1 MKQDK
6 YNQSMKIIRCYG
18 INFVF
23 VKILGLSMRNIMK
36 SRQWSMLCLCC
47 VVIINFVACGK
58 SQGEKERDNYFMGQC
73 KNVDSIWNYYAVEHD
88 PEEYISIICNAQ
100 SNLGRMGLKDSAM
113 KLIYLMDQYALKV
126 NSPKVYTYVY
136 LNRAFDALIN
146 GRVDSAQIFY
156 NKRNKYIASADDINI
171 TMAYQLSGNCYYM
184 LGEIDSARGAFVN
197 GYNFA
202 RDRGDSAMMYNYAVN
217 AGTTYFDLQLM
228 SMAKYYFSEAYVLG
242 SKKGKVSL
250 MLINNLVATLIS
262 EKKYQEAVK
271 LCEDNQTKWMTDS
284 TDNGSVLLKLN
295 YAFLLNKQ
303 GEYKRADKILKNVN
317 ISSIP
322 DIHMPYYYANLLE
335 SMYHRNKIDDFKT
348 TLNTLSPFLY
358 QNQPR
363 SVSEMQTILKTA
375 IDEKLYSPNLDS
387 LIYMYNVELKTS
399 TDIYSSIV
407 YCDLIS
413 HIVNGRGDKA
423 GADIWSNRSI
433 KHQLELSQLK
443 DSLQDKDIESEIAQV
458 ELNHRISEKQKII
471 NQASTK
477 NKFIL
482 IGLLCAVI
490 VLVALLIVLR
500 LILRNRKNS
509 TQILELEKTMRENE
523 IVVLQKEK
531 ELKEKTITLAQSVLV
546 QVSKLSENIRNSSF
560 SKDPQVLLLK
570 QDLDRLSE
578 LSTSFSE
585 LDIQNDVAYSEFD
598 YLFDKIPSL
607 APLNQTERKIL
618 ILTIMGSR
626 PKEIGSVLALNDQY
640 VRNVKSKIKKLL
652 PEEMQNVEWD
662 QLRKLK

>member
-1 MKQDK
+1 M
-6 YNQSMKIIRCYG
+6 
-18 INFVF
+18 
-23 VKILGLSMRNIMK
+23 
-36 SRQWSMLCLCC
+36 
-47 VVIINFVACGK
+47 
-58 SQGEKERDNYFMGQC
+58 
-73 KNVDSIWNYYAVEHD
+73 
-88 PEEYISIICNAQ
+88 
-100 SNLGRMGLKDSAM
+100 
-113 KLIYLMDQYALKV
+113 
-126 NSPKVYTYVY
+126 
-136 LNRAFDALIN
+136 
-146 GRVDSAQIFY
+146 
-156 NKRNKYIASADDINI
+156 
-171 TMAYQLSGNCYYM
+171 
-184 LGEIDSARGAFVN
+184 
-197 GYNFA
+197 
-202 RDRGDSAMMYNYAVN
+202 
-217 AGTTYFDLQLM
+217 
-228 SMAKYYFSEAYVLG
+228 
-242 SKKGKVSL
+242 
-250 MLINNLVATLIS
+250 
-262 EKKYQEAVK
+262 
-271 LCEDNQTKWMTDS
+271 
-284 TDNGSVLLKLN
+284 
-295 YAFLLNKQ
+295 
-303 GEYKRADKILKNVN
+303 
-317 ISSIP
+317 
-322 DIHMPYYYANLLE
+322 
-335 SMYHRNKIDDFKT
+335 
-348 TLNTLSPFLY
+348 
-358 QNQPR
+358 
-363 SVSEMQTILKTA
+363 
-375 IDEKLYSPNLDS
+375 
-387 LIYMYNVELKTS
+387 
-399 TDIYSSIV
+399 
-407 YCDLIS
+407 
-413 HIVNGRGDKA
+413 
-423 GADIWSNRSI
+423 
-433 KHQLELSQLK
+433 SQLK

>member
-1 MKQDK
+1 M
-6 YNQSMKIIRCYG
+6 
-18 INFVF
+18 
-23 VKILGLSMRNIMK
+23 
-36 SRQWSMLCLCC
+36 
-47 VVIINFVACGK
+47 
-58 SQGEKERDNYFMGQC
+58 
-73 KNVDSIWNYYAVEHD
+73 
-88 PEEYISIICNAQ
+88 
-100 SNLGRMGLKDSAM
+100 
-113 KLIYLMDQYALKV
+113 
-126 NSPKVYTYVY
+126 
-136 LNRAFDALIN
+136 
-146 GRVDSAQIFY
+146 
-156 NKRNKYIASADDINI
+156 
-171 TMAYQLSGNCYYM
+171 
-184 LGEIDSARGAFVN
+184 
-197 GYNFA
+197 
-202 RDRGDSAMMYNYAVN
+202 
-217 AGTTYFDLQLM
+217 
-228 SMAKYYFSEAYVLG
+228 
-242 SKKGKVSL
+242 
-250 MLINNLVATLIS
+250 
-262 EKKYQEAVK
+262 
-271 LCEDNQTKWMTDS
+271 
-284 TDNGSVLLKLN
+284 
-295 YAFLLNKQ
+295 
-303 GEYKRADKILKNVN
+303 
-317 ISSIP
+317 
-322 DIHMPYYYANLLE
+322 
-335 SMYHRNKIDDFKT
+335 
-348 TLNTLSPFLY
+348 
-358 QNQPR
+358 
-363 SVSEMQTILKTA
+363 
-375 IDEKLYSPNLDS
+375 
-387 LIYMYNVELKTS
+387 
-399 TDIYSSIV
+399 
-407 YCDLIS
+407 
-413 HIVNGRGDKA
+413 
-423 GADIWSNRSI
+423 
-433 KHQLELSQLK
+433 
-443 DSLQDKDIESEIAQV
+443 QDKDIENEIAQV

-652 PEEMQNVEWD
+652 PEEIQNVEWD
-662 QLRKLK
+662 QLRKFK

>member
-1 MKQDK
+1 M
-6 YNQSMKIIRCYG
+6 
-18 INFVF
+18 
-23 VKILGLSMRNIMK
+23 
-36 SRQWSMLCLCC
+36 
-47 VVIINFVACGK
+47 
-58 SQGEKERDNYFMGQC
+58 
-73 KNVDSIWNYYAVEHD
+73 
-88 PEEYISIICNAQ
+88 
-100 SNLGRMGLKDSAM
+100 
-113 KLIYLMDQYALKV
+113 
-126 NSPKVYTYVY
+126 
-136 LNRAFDALIN
+136 
-146 GRVDSAQIFY
+146 
-156 NKRNKYIASADDINI
+156 
-171 TMAYQLSGNCYYM
+171 
-184 LGEIDSARGAFVN
+184 
-197 GYNFA
+197 
-202 RDRGDSAMMYNYAVN
+202 
-217 AGTTYFDLQLM
+217 
-228 SMAKYYFSEAYVLG
+228 
-242 SKKGKVSL
+242 
-250 MLINNLVATLIS
+250 
-262 EKKYQEAVK
+262 
-271 LCEDNQTKWMTDS
+271 
-284 TDNGSVLLKLN
+284 
-295 YAFLLNKQ
+295 
-303 GEYKRADKILKNVN
+303 
-317 ISSIP
+317 
-322 DIHMPYYYANLLE
+322 
-335 SMYHRNKIDDFKT
+335 
-348 TLNTLSPFLY
+348 
-358 QNQPR
+358 
-363 SVSEMQTILKTA
+363 
-375 IDEKLYSPNLDS
+375 
-387 LIYMYNVELKTS
+387 
-399 TDIYSSIV
+399 
-407 YCDLIS
+407 
-413 HIVNGRGDKA
+413 
-423 GADIWSNRSI
+423 
-433 KHQLELSQLK
+433 
-443 DSLQDKDIESEIAQV
+443 QDKDIENEIAQV

>member
-1 MKQDK
+1 
-6 YNQSMKIIRCYG
+6 
-18 INFVF
+18 
-23 VKILGLSMRNIMK
+23 
-36 SRQWSMLCLCC
+36 
-47 VVIINFVACGK
+47 
-58 SQGEKERDNYFMGQC
+58 
-73 KNVDSIWNYYAVEHD
+73 
-88 PEEYISIICNAQ
+88 
-100 SNLGRMGLKDSAM
+100 
-113 KLIYLMDQYALKV
+113 
-126 NSPKVYTYVY
+126 
-136 LNRAFDALIN
+136 
-146 GRVDSAQIFY
+146 
-156 NKRNKYIASADDINI
+156 
-171 TMAYQLSGNCYYM
+171 
-184 LGEIDSARGAFVN
+184 
-197 GYNFA
+197 
-202 RDRGDSAMMYNYAVN
+202 
-217 AGTTYFDLQLM
+217 
-228 SMAKYYFSEAYVLG
+228 
-242 SKKGKVSL
+242 
-250 MLINNLVATLIS
+250 
-262 EKKYQEAVK
+262 
-271 LCEDNQTKWMTDS
+271 
-284 TDNGSVLLKLN
+284 
-295 YAFLLNKQ
+295 
-303 GEYKRADKILKNVN
+303 
-317 ISSIP
+317 
-322 DIHMPYYYANLLE
+322 
-335 SMYHRNKIDDFKT
+335 MYHRNKIDDFKT

-363 SVSEMQTILKTA
+363 SISEMQTILKTA

-387 LIYMYNVELKTS
+387 LIYMYDVELKTS

-413 HIVNGRGDKA
+413 HIVNGRGDKT

-443 DSLQDKDIESEIAQV
+443 DSLQDKDIENEIAQV

>member
-1 MKQDK
+1 M
-6 YNQSMKIIRCYG
+6 
-18 INFVF
+18 
-23 VKILGLSMRNIMK
+23 
-36 SRQWSMLCLCC
+36 
-47 VVIINFVACGK
+47 
-58 SQGEKERDNYFMGQC
+58 
-73 KNVDSIWNYYAVEHD
+73 
-88 PEEYISIICNAQ
+88 
-100 SNLGRMGLKDSAM
+100 
-113 KLIYLMDQYALKV
+113 
-126 NSPKVYTYVY
+126 
-136 LNRAFDALIN
+136 
-146 GRVDSAQIFY
+146 
-156 NKRNKYIASADDINI
+156 
-171 TMAYQLSGNCYYM
+171 
-184 LGEIDSARGAFVN
+184 
-197 GYNFA
+197 
-202 RDRGDSAMMYNYAVN
+202 
-217 AGTTYFDLQLM
+217 
-228 SMAKYYFSEAYVLG
+228 
-242 SKKGKVSL
+242 
-250 MLINNLVATLIS
+250 
-262 EKKYQEAVK
+262 
-271 LCEDNQTKWMTDS
+271 
-284 TDNGSVLLKLN
+284 
-295 YAFLLNKQ
+295 
-303 GEYKRADKILKNVN
+303 
-317 ISSIP
+317 
-322 DIHMPYYYANLLE
+322 
-335 SMYHRNKIDDFKT
+335 
-348 TLNTLSPFLY
+348 
-358 QNQPR
+358 
-363 SVSEMQTILKTA
+363 
-375 IDEKLYSPNLDS
+375 
-387 LIYMYNVELKTS
+387 
-399 TDIYSSIV
+399 
-407 YCDLIS
+407 
-413 HIVNGRGDKA
+413 
-423 GADIWSNRSI
+423 
-433 KHQLELSQLK
+433 SQLK
-443 DSLQDKDIESEIAQV
+443 DSLQDKDIENEIAQV